1 MPTSLGRGKGG
12 TVSTMC
18 RPLLRDRGSATAA
31 QPCGPPQE
39 RAAWRFSAWLQ
50 VYWPRPRD
58 DLLEGQRQL
67 RLRALA
73 LRAARGD
80 EQHDQMV
87 RAVTA
92 DSRVLA
98 RAVAQ
103 RVVAAL
109 VDVAQAGP

>member
-1 MPTSLGRGKGG
+1 MPIAIIIGIHRSN
-12 TVSTMC
+12 
-18 RPLLRDRGSATAA
+18 RGSATAA

-58 DLLEGQRQL
+58 DLLGGQRQL

-73 LRAARGD
+73 LRVARGD
-80 EQHDQMV
+80 EQHDQVV

-92 DSRVLA
+92 VGDH
-98 RAVAQ
+98 
-103 RVVAAL
+103 
-109 VDVAQAGP
+109 AGPVRGRRCGYELEVLGA